1 MLRLH
6 NNLLSLWEAVLAPE
20 LVEMGEELTKIDRT
34 PNDRFFAPFRRAF
47 YNQAG
52 RPIVLVVTRLRMMAK
67 APHSQSST
75 FACGLL
81 DRFQSGSWWGKH
93 S

>member
-1 MLRLH
+1 MT
-6 NNLLSLWEAVLAPE
+6 PE
-20 LVEMGEELTKIDRT
+20 LVEMGEELTKIDGT
-34 PNDRFFAPFRRAF
+34 LDAPLFAPFRQAF
-47 YNQAG
+47 YNQG
-52 RPIVLVVTRLRMMAK
+52 GGPTVLVSTRLRMMAK
-67 APHSQSST
+67 VPHSQSST